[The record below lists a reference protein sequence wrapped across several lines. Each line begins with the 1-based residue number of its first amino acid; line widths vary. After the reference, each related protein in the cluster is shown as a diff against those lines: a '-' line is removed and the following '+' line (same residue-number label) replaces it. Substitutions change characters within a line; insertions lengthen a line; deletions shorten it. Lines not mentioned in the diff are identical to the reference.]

1 MYRETMYRD
10 EIAVEQQE
18 CVMRLRT
25 IPQLAIALA
34 FCACGYTGKVSAA
47 EQTPLR
53 VTPSTV
59 TLDSPE
65 SRQQLLVEI
74 TTSDGF
80 QRDATRDSIFATSDS
95 HIATV
100 THDGRVFP
108 QAEGATTITVQV
120 DDNQVTI
127 PVTVMGLL
135 QPRPV
140 SFRHEVL
147 PILTKAGCNSG
158 GCHGKAEGQNGFKLS
173 IFGFDPAMDHAAL
186 VKESRGRRVSLAAP
200 ESSLLLRKA
209 TASTPHGGGA
219 KVEANGIWSRRL
231 VRWIA
236 EGAQLDDVDGP
247 RIASIEVSPSQIVMR
262 PNSQQQIQVTA
273 IDSTGN
279 RRCVTAEAEYQSNAE
294 SIAAANHEGLISVSD
309 IPGEVAI
316 LVRFMGQ
323 VGVCNVTLPQQA
335 AAIERPTPNNFID
348 EHIWDKLERLGVA
361 SSGLTSDAVFMRR
374 VYLDAIGTLPTEAES
389 RAFLDDD
396 GADKRSRLVDQLLER
411 NEYADYWA
419 MRWADILRVDRAI
432 VTPQGTVAMTR
443 WLRRQFREN
452 TPYDEFARQ
461 VVTAKGATTGESPA
475 AFYQVHK
482 DSEMLSRSIS
492 QVFLGVRIECAQCH
506 QHPFEKWGQ
515 EDYFAF
521 AGFFTGVSRK
531 SAANVPL
538 KIVSTGG
545 EDMKHPRTNEAV
557 PAAGLGA
564 APANFEGFTDRRE
577 FLAEWMTSPTNRYF
591 SRMIVNRVWAHYMG
605 RGLVEPIDD
614 MRATNPATNE
624 PLLDSL
630 ANQLVEKNFDLKAL
644 TRAILNSR
652 AYQLTTQ
659 TNASNAMD
667 EQNFSHASWKPL
679 PAEVLLDAIS
689 QATQTPERFNGWPEG
704 YRAIQV
710 WDNRMPSYFFLIFG
724 RPQRVTVCE
733 CERGNEPSIA
743 QSLHL
748 MNSPETVRKIRHR
761 DGRAARLA
769 RSHLTPQQIVEQLY
783 LVTLSRKPT
792 KPETELMQQAFH
804 ESNDRR
810 IAAEDILW
818 TLLNTKEFIYNH

>member
-1 MYRETMYRD
+1 
-10 EIAVEQQE
+10 
-18 CVMRLRT
+18 MRFLTT
-25 IPQLAIALA
+25 IPKLAIALA
-34 FCACGYTGKVSAA
+34 FWACADTGESSAVD
-47 EQTPLR
+47 QTRLQ
-53 VTPSTV
+53 VKPSTV

-65 SRQQLLVEI
+65 SRQQLLVEF
-74 TTSDGF
+74 TNSDDF
-80 QRDATRDSIFATSDS
+80 KRDATRLAKFKSSDPA
-95 HIATV
+95 IATV
-100 THDGRVFP
+100 TQDGRVFP
-108 QAEGATTITVQV
+108 HAEGVTTISVKV
-120 DDNQVTI
+120 DKRQVTI
-127 PVTVMGLL
+127 PVTVTGLL
-135 QPRPV
+135 RPRPV

-147 PILTKAGCNSG
+147 PILTKAGCNAA

-173 IFGFDPAMDHAAL
+173 IFGFDPSSDHEAL
-186 VKESRGRRVSLAAP
+186 VKESRGRRISRTAP

-209 TASTPHGGGA
+209 TAELPHGGGA
-219 KVEANGIWSRRL
+219 KLKSNGIWSRRML
-231 VRWIA
+231 RWIA
-236 EGAQLDDVDGP
+236 EGALLDDADGP
-247 RIASIEVSPSQIVMR
+247 RITSIEVSPNLIVMR
-262 PNSQQQIQVTA
+262 PDSQQQIQVTA

-294 SIAAANHEGLISVSD
+294 SIAAADRAGLISASNN
-309 IPGEVAI
+309 PGEAAI

-323 VGVCNVTLPQQA
+323 VGVCQVTLPQQLPVA
-335 AAIERPTPNNFID
+335 KRPAPNNFVD
-348 EHIWDKLERLGVA
+348 RHVWDKLQRLRVA
-361 SSGLTSDAVFMRR
+361 SSALTSDSSFMRR
-374 VYLDAIGTLPTEAES
+374 VYLDTIGTLPTEAEA
-389 RAFLDDD
+389 RAFLADSRK
-396 GADKRSRLVDQLLER
+396 DKRNRLVDQLLER
-411 NEYADYWA
+411 EEYADYWA

-432 VTPQGTVAMTR
+432 VTPQGAVAMTR

-452 TPYDEFARQ
+452 APYDNFARQ
-461 VVTAKGATTGESPA
+461 VITAKGATTVESPA

-506 QHPFEKWGQ
+506 HHPFEKWGQ
-515 EDYFAF
+515 KDYFAF

-531 SAANVPL
+531 KTTSGAL
-538 KIVSTGG
+538 KIVSSGG
-545 EDMKHPRTNEAV
+545 SDMKHPRTAELV

-564 APANFEGFTDRRE
+564 APANFEGLADRRK
-577 FLAEWMTSPTNRYF
+577 FLADWMASPKNRFF
-591 SRMIVNRVWAHYMG
+591 SRMIANRVWAHYMG

-624 PLLDSL
+624 PLLDAL
-630 ANQLVEKNFDLKAL
+630 ADHLVENKFDLKAL

-652 AYQLTTQ
+652 AYQLVTL
-659 TNASNAMD
+659 TNASNARD
-667 EQNFSHASWKPL
+667 EQNFSHAYWKPL

-689 QATQTPERFNGWPEG
+689 QATETPERFNGWPEG

-710 WDNRMPSYFFLIFG
+710 WDNRMPSYFFRIFG

-769 RSHLTPQQIVEQLY
+769 KSDLTSQQIIEQLY
-783 LVTLSRKPT
+783 LATLSRKPT
-792 KPETELMQQAFH
+792 KPESELMQLAFD
-804 ESNDRR
+804 EAKDRR

>member
-1 MYRETMYRD
+1 
-10 EIAVEQQE
+10 
-18 CVMRLRT
+18 MRLRT
-25 IPQLAIALA
+25 IPQLAIVLA
-34 FCACGYTGKVSAA
+34 FCACGYTGKLSAA
-47 EQTPLR
+47 EQTRLR

-65 SRQQLLVEI
+65 SRQQLLVE
-74 TTSDGF
+74 TTGPDGF
-80 QRDATRDSIFATSDS
+80 QRDATRNAVFTTSDP
-95 HIATV
+95 HIASV
-100 THDGRVFP
+100 TDDGRVFP
-108 QAEGATTITVQV
+108 QAEGATTITIQV
-120 DDNQVTI
+120 DDHEVKI
-127 PVTVMGLL
+127 PVKVNGLL

-147 PILTKAGCNSG
+147 PILTKASCNSG

-173 IFGFDPAMDHAAL
+173 IFGFDPEADHAAL

-200 ESSLLLRKA
+200 ESSLLLLKA

-219 KVEANGIWSRRL
+219 KIQTNGIWNRRL

-236 EGAQLDDVDGP
+236 EGAQLDDIDGP
-247 RIASIEVSPSQIVMR
+247 RVTSIEVSPSQIVMR

-273 IDSTGN
+273 IDSTGH

-294 SIAAANHEGLISVSD
+294 SIAAANHEGLVAVSD
-309 IPGEVAI
+309 IPGEAAI

-323 VGVCNVTLPQQA
+323 VGVCRITLPQQSA
-335 AAIERPTPNNFID
+335 AVERPAPNNFID
-348 EHIWDKLERLGVA
+348 DHIWNKLERLGVA
-361 SSGLTSDAVFMRR
+361 ASDLTSDTAFMRR
-374 VYLDAIGTLPTEAES
+374 VHLDTIGTLPTEGET
-389 RAFLDDD
+389 RAFL
-396 GADKRSRLVDQLLER
+396 ADESENKRSQLINQLLER

-461 VVTAKGATTGESPA
+461 VLTAKGATTGESPA

-531 SAANVPL
+531 SAANIPV
-538 KIVSTGG
+538 KIVSAGG
-545 EDMKHPRTNEAV
+545 ADMKHPRTNEDV

-564 APANFEGFTDRRE
+564 EPANFEGFTDRRD
-577 FLAEWMTSPTNRYF
+577 FLAEWMTSPENHYF
-591 SRMIVNRVWAHYMG
+591 SRMIVNRIWAHYMG

-630 ANQLVEKNFDLKAL
+630 ANHLVEKNFDLKAL

-689 QATQTPERFNGWPEG
+689 QATQTPEQFNGWPEG
-704 YRAIQV
+704 YRAIQI
-710 WDNRMPSYFFLIFG
+710 WDNRLPSYFFRIFG

-769 RSHLTPQQIVEQLY
+769 GSELTPQQIVEQLY

-792 KPETELMQQAFH
+792 KSETELMQQAFT

-810 IAAEDILW
+810 VATEDILW

>member
-1 MYRETMYRD
+1 
-10 EIAVEQQE
+10 
-18 CVMRLRT
+18 
-25 IPQLAIALA
+25 
-34 FCACGYTGKVSAA
+34 
-47 EQTPLR
+47 
-53 VTPSTV
+53 
-59 TLDSPE
+59 
-65 SRQQLLVEI
+65 
-74 TTSDGF
+74 
-80 QRDATRDSIFATSDS
+80 
-95 HIATV
+95 
-100 THDGRVFP
+100 
-108 QAEGATTITVQV
+108 
-120 DDNQVTI
+120 
-127 PVTVMGLL
+127 
-135 QPRPV
+135 
-140 SFRHEVL
+140 
-147 PILTKAGCNSG
+147 
-158 GCHGKAEGQNGFKLS
+158 
-173 IFGFDPAMDHAAL
+173 
-186 VKESRGRRVSLAAP
+186 
-200 ESSLLLRKA
+200 
-209 TASTPHGGGA
+209 
-219 KVEANGIWSRRL
+219 
-231 VRWIA
+231 
-236 EGAQLDDVDGP
+236 
-247 RIASIEVSPSQIVMR
+247 
-262 PNSQQQIQVTA
+262 
-273 IDSTGN
+273 
-279 RRCVTAEAEYQSNAE
+279 
-294 SIAAANHEGLISVSD
+294 
-309 IPGEVAI
+309 
-316 LVRFMGQ
+316 
-323 VGVCNVTLPQQA
+323 
-335 AAIERPTPNNFID
+335 
-348 EHIWDKLERLGVA
+348 
-361 SSGLTSDAVFMRR
+361 MRR
-374 VYLDAIGTLPTEAES
+374 VHLDTIGTLPTEGET
-389 RAFLDDD
+389 RAFL
-396 GADKRSRLVDQLLER
+396 ADESENKRSQLINQLLER

-461 VVTAKGATTGESPA
+461 VLTAKGATTGESPA

-531 SAANVPL
+531 SAANIPV
-538 KIVSTGG
+538 KIVSAGG
-545 EDMKHPRTNEAV
+545 ADMKHPRTNEDV

-564 APANFEGFTDRRE
+564 EPANFEGFTDRRD
-577 FLAEWMTSPTNRYF
+577 FLAEWMTSPENHYF
-591 SRMIVNRVWAHYMG
+591 SRMIVNRIWAHYMG

-630 ANQLVEKNFDLKAL
+630 ANHLVEKNFDLKAL

-689 QATQTPERFNGWPEG
+689 QATQTPEQFNGWPEG
-704 YRAIQV
+704 YRAIQI
-710 WDNRMPSYFFLIFG
+710 WDNRLPSYFFRIFG

-769 RSHLTPQQIVEQLY
+769 RSELTPQQIVEQLY

-792 KPETELMQQAFH
+792 KSETELMQQAFT

-810 IAAEDILW
+810 VAAEDILW